1 MKFCT
6 NCGSQ
11 VPDTSKFCPSCGQKI
26 EIPAAPVSAP
36 VAEPAPVPTAPPA
49 PAPVKTAPAAAPSG
63 DVRVYGQPV
72 AHNFSAPAVSE
83 SAQSVV
89 HTYGAP
95 VSHNFTPPVPAKETA
110 SGTYGA
116 GAVTPAAP
124 QPAAPAPKPVAPAPK
139 PAPQP
144 VVPAPQPV
152 VPAPQPVAPAPQ
164 PVAPPVQQYTPP
176 AQQYAPP
183 AQQYAPPAQQ
193 YAPPAQQYAPPVP
206 KAKKAS
212 SFDIKALLGN
222 KMVRF
227 GAIGVLVLLLVIG
240 LFSCFGGK
248 GKDDPNLG
256 LYNAVSCTYS
266 GMELGVD
273 NEWIELKAGGKLDMA
288 LMGDEFSGKWKLDG
302 NEITIT
308 QAGDE
313 YIGTLENG
321 TLVVDFGGLIYTYEM
336 EGYTAPGSISG
347 FVPTGAPAE
356 QDQEVGY
363 WTLLRADSEDPSMA
377 MDEDTVQLLQGMG
390 MQMYVELKEDGT
402 GVFCVE
408 EPKSVSWGNG
418 SLTADGES
426 LSYTLSDGQ
435 LLVEME
441 GMTMVFVPGDP
452 NAAPEIGFTPE
463 ETPTEAPVA
472 ATEAAP
478 VATQPPAATN
488 EVTLEDWEGDYY
500 GWWLIDYV
508 RTGDSSYEGSW
519 WDCCVTIDFNTDGTG
534 TMTIW
539 DEDTTKADPLSVV
552 DISGSIVN
560 GTTARIVSESGYF
573 MDCSVAHADWL
584 FYSDDTGY
592 DNTLGFYTY
601 YVTSD
606 LDMECYFFIRPWGAT
621 WDDIQAENPDYM
633 TYYYED
639 WYLPLIQGG
648 TTSAPTD
655 YVGE

>member
-11 VPDTSKFCPSCGQKI
+11 VPDTSKFCPGCGQKI
-26 EIPAAPVSAP
+26 EIPAAPVQAPMAESAPIP
-36 VAEPAPVPTAPPA
+36 VAEPAPVPVAVSASVKAEPVTAA
-49 PAPVKTAPAAAPSG
+49 TTAE
-63 DVRVYGQPV
+63 VRVYGQPV
-72 AHNFSAPAVSE
+72 AHNFSAPADSE

-95 VSHNFTPPVPAKETA
+95 VSHNFTPPVPANETI

-116 GAVTPAAP
+116 GAATPAAP
-124 QPAAPAPKPVAPAPK
+124 KTAPAPQLVA
-139 PAPQP
+139 
-144 VVPAPQPV
+144 
-152 VPAPQPVAPAPQ
+152 APAPQ
-164 PVAPPVQQYTPP
+164 PVAPPV
-176 AQQYAPP
+176 QQYAPP

-193 YAPPAQQYAPPVP
+193 YAPPAQQYTPPAS
-206 KAKKAS
+206 KAKKQS

-240 LFSCFGGK
+240 LISCFGGSS
-248 GKDDPNLG
+248 KDDPNLG

-266 GMELGVD
+266 GIDLGVD
-273 NEWIELKAGGKLDMA
+273 DEWIELKSGGKLDMRF
-288 LMGDEFSGKWKLDG
+288 MGDEYSGKWKLDG
-302 NEITIT
+302 TEITIT
-308 QAGDE
+308 QAGDD
-313 YIGTLENG
+313 YTGTLKDG
-321 TLVVDFGGLIYTYEM
+321 TLVVDFDGLIYTYVM
-336 EGYTAPGSISG
+336 EGYTASNNGSGNLANLI
-347 FVPTGAPAE
+347 PTGVPGE
-356 QDQEVGY
+356 QASSNGEVGY
-363 WTLLRADSEDPSMA
+363 WTLLRADSDDPSMA
-377 MDEDTVQLLQGMG
+377 MDEETVQLLQGMG

-408 EPKSVSWGNG
+408 EAKAITWGDG

-426 LSYTLSDGQ
+426 IAYTLSDGQ
-435 LLVEME
+435 LLVEMD

-452 NAAPEIGFTPE
+452 SAAPEISVTPE

-478 VATQPPAATN
+478 AATQAPAATN
-488 EVTLEDWEGDYY
+488 EVALEDWEGDYY
-500 GWWLIDYV
+500 GWWVIDYV
-508 RTGDSSYEGSW
+508 RTGDSGYEGNW
-519 WDCCVTIDFNTDGTG
+519 WDCCVTIDFNADGTG

-584 FYSDDTGY
+584 FYSDDTSY
-592 DNTLGFYTY
+592 EDTLGFYTY
-601 YVTSD
+601 YVSTD
-606 LDMECYFFIRPWGAT
+606 LDMECYFFIRPWGMT

-648 TTSAPTD
+648 TTTAPTG